1 MVRAKVEREETVML
15 FSSLIFLWL
24 FLPVVLAVVLILPKR
39 AGNLFLLGASL
50 FFYCWGEQEYL
61 WLLLLSLIMN
71 YVGALFLRKNR
82 TGFLL
87 LAGLVALNLGFLAYF
102 KYFDFGAG
110 LVNRLAG
117 REAVSPRNLLL
128 PVGISFYTF
137 QMISYVVDVYWGT
150 ITAERNFLN
159 LGLYLS
165 FFPKMIQGP
174 IERYGGFQEDIANRK
189 VTPERFAMGARRFIY
204 GLSKKL
210 ILANQFGSVVDRV
223 LANPMDQISGALG
236 WYAGI
241 LYALQIYFDF
251 SGYSDMAVGLGKM
264 LGFRLTEN
272 FNYPY
277 LAKNV
282 GDFWRRWH
290 ISLSGWFRDYLYIPL
305 GGSRK
310 GTFITCRNLMIVFLC
325 TGFWHGA
332 GLSFIIWGLYYGCLQ
347 VAERL
352 FLRKNLDRLPSV
364 VSWVYMFF
372 VTVTGWTLFRADSL
386 TRGLLLLRQMFL
398 WKPGIYSLS
407 MYVSNK
413 TTALLIIG
421 VLLCGPLQAVLP
433 GFRRHMQE
441 ERPICLAECM
451 GLLLLFAYSVAIAV
465 GSAYNP
471 FIYFRF

>member
-1 MVRAKVEREETVML
+1 MV
-15 FSSLIFLWL
+15 FSSLL
-24 FLPVVLAVVLILPKR
+24 FLFRFLPLFLALYFAAPKSLRNGILFFGSLIFYGWGEPVYISLLLFSTLVDFIHGKLVGYFKEKGNLKGARLAVASSAVI
-39 AGNLFLLGASL
+39 NLSLLFVFKYTDFVIRSFNELTGSSFPLLGL
-50 FFYCWGEQEYL
+50 
-61 WLLLLSLIMN
+61 
-71 YVGALFLRKNR
+71 AL
-82 TGFLL
+82 
-87 LAGLVALNLGFLAYF
+87 
-102 KYFDFGAG
+102 
-110 LVNRLAG
+110 
-117 REAVSPRNLLL
+117 PI
-128 PVGISFYTF
+128 GISFYTF
-137 QMISYVVDVYWGT
+137 QTMSYTIDVYRGE
-150 ITAERNFLN
+150 APVQDN
-159 LGLYLS
+159 LIS
-165 FFPKMIQGP
+165 FGAYVSMFPQLIAGP
-174 IERYGGFQEDIANRK
+174 IVRYQDIAAELNCRRENLEQFSLGIRYFIIGLGKK
-189 VTPERFAMGARRFIY
+189 V
-204 GLSKKL
+204 L
-210 ILANQFGSVVDRV
+210 LANQ
-223 LANPMDQISGALG
+223 AGAL
-236 WYAGI
+236 WTEINGI
-241 LYALQIYFDF
+241 LPEERSVLMVWLGILAFSFQIYFDF

-332 GLSFIIWGLYYGCLQ
+332 GLSFIVWGLYYGCLQ

-407 MYVSNK
+407 MYISNK
-413 TTALLIIG
+413 RTALLIIG